1 MTNTIS
7 FPGLGG
13 ISFNISRVAFTI
25 FGIDIFWYA
34 LILLSGFLL
43 GLLFVYNTSEKRGI
57 SKDTVFDIAFWGLIF
72 GIICARIYYVIFDPD
87 SLDGN
92 ILNIFRI
99 RDGGIAIYGA
109 LIGAVGTAYIYSK
122 IKKLK
127 PLKVFDVFVPGLL
140 IGQCVG
146 RFGNFVNAEVF
157 GKETSLPW
165 AMSINGAA
173 GVHPLFIYESLWNLV
188 GLILILIFRGK
199 KKADGQVFFA
209 YSLWYGFGRFF
220 LEGMRQPQYIL
231 WLIPNTLGISQLVAF
246 IAVIVSLVMI
256 IYLAKKERKDTNYR

>member
-13 ISFNISRVAFTI
+13 ISFNIHRVAFSL
-25 FGIDIFWYA
+25 FGTDIFWYA
-34 LILLSGFLL
+34 IILLSGFLL
-43 GLLFVYNTSEKRGI
+43 GLLFVYNTCEKRGV
-57 SKDTVFDIAFWGLIF
+57 SKDAVFDIAFWGLIF
-72 GIICARIYYVIFDPD
+72 GIICARIYYVAFDPA

-109 LIGAVGTAYIYSK
+109 LIGAIGTAYIYSK

-140 IGQCVG
+140 IGQSVG
-146 RFGNFVNAEVF
+146 RWGNFVNAEVF

-165 AMSINGAA
+165 RMSINGAA
-173 GVHPLFIYESLWNLV
+173 GVHPLFIYESLWNFL
-188 GLILILIFRGK
+188 GLILVIKFRDK

-209 YSLWYGFGRFF
+209 YSLWYGVGRFF

-231 WLIPNTLGISQLVAF
+231 WLIPNVFGISQLVAL
-246 IAVIVSLVMI
+246 IAVAVSIFMLL
-256 IYLAKKERKDTNYR
+256 YLAKKREL